1 MLKLLTIVAAMT
13 AGAPAHAAP
22 DWNKVDSRADT
33 TYRVAN
39 WGVLGGITAS
49 LVGGLSGETSLTAAG
64 NVIYTG
70 SMATAAGATLRQ
82 RRSIVE
88 RGVPTTGVWG
98 YTSWGLQIATLG
110 LEVGSQIYIDQK
122 GYDKARNRGIEEE
135 HRPAVM
141 AMALGSLACS
151 IGAILA
157 STAQRHENTY
167 KRSLIGRSA
176 AQQPTFYVS
185 IQPTVGEGGKPG
197 LAAIGHF

>member
-1 MLKLLTIVAAMT
+1 MLKLLTIVVAMT
-13 AGAPAHAAP
+13 AASTASAEP
-22 DWNKVDSRADT
+22 DWNKVDSRAES

-49 LVGGLSGETSLTAAG
+49 LVGGLSGETSVTAVG
-64 NVIYTG
+64 NIVYTG

-88 RGVPTTGVWG
+88 RGVPTTAAWG
-98 YTSWGLQIATLG
+98 YASWGLQIATLG

-122 GYDKARNRGIEEE
+122 GYNKSKKRGIDEE
-135 HRPAVM
+135 HRPAYM

-151 IGAILA
+151 IGAILS
-157 STAQRHENTY
+157 STAQHHENTY

-176 AQQPTFYVS
+176 AQEPTFYVS
-185 IQPTVGEGGKPG
+185 IQPTVGVDGEPG
-197 LAAIGHF
+197 LAAIGFF